1 MKKILSIAI
10 ITGIAMIGST
20 FANNDC
26 NIVVGSGIEST
37 VNAYGTTY
45 IHVLSGDAFRQA
57 LSNLKAHCCLKNI
70 ITCTSEEK
78 KNLPNQ
84 NFPESEFLFDH
95 LFDVAMR
102 RLDGITWLAYNLSP
116 DPTGIERR
124 AKLTEIAND
133 ATGAQAITIE
143 KMYKDYWTIHNYIR
157 SGTCVQWTDLNI
169 IITNYNKDIATVS
182 LGDKYNTLCEL
193 MKNIYNK
200 TRNSNKTRISDFLFN
215 RCKSIVQERIKRE
228 TGYTKI
234 IMIQKSNQL
243 LDETTKAYTKKHFVE
258 EKLMALWN
266 LITKVKDAFQTMVQQ
281 APASKTCSI

>member
-1 MKKILSIAI
+1 
-10 ITGIAMIGST
+10 
-20 FANNDC
+20 
-26 NIVVGSGIEST
+26 
-37 VNAYGTTY
+37 
-45 IHVLSGDAFRQA
+45 
-57 LSNLKAHCCLKNI
+57 
-70 ITCTSEEK
+70 
-78 KNLPNQ
+78 
-84 NFPESEFLFDH
+84 
-95 LFDVAMR
+95 
-102 RLDGITWLAYNLSP
+102 
-116 DPTGIERR
+116 
-124 AKLTEIAND
+124 
-133 ATGAQAITIE
+133 
-143 KMYKDYWTIHNYIR
+143 
-157 SGTCVQWTDLNI
+157 LNI